1 MMANKTIALIGCD
14 TSDDIKN
21 ALIEKDFRLL
31 VLPYDNRLPSPVRSH
46 TDMLIFPIED
56 HIFTSSEYFNKAH
69 DIFSVLCEYGYN
81 IIKCDVEITDKY
93 PHDIAFN
100 MAILK
105 KSILGNIKY
114 NAKEILDFADKN
126 GFSITPVKQGYTKCS
141 SLILGDNAIITS
153 DEGIAKSAADIGTSV
168 LKIENSADSVVLEGY
183 NYGFIGGAS
192 GVFKN
197 TVYFSGDIAF
207 HRYAKEIYSFCKS
220 FNFEVESLTDG
231 RLTDIG
237 GIMFFPCLKSDKPN
251 S

>member
-1 MMANKTIALIGCD
+1 MANKTIALVGCD

-81 IIKCDVEITDKY
+81 IVKCDVEITDKY

-105 KSILGNIKY
+105 KSILNLQNSSGQIGNGWCGLENVY
-114 NAKEILDFADKN
+114 L
-126 GFSITPVKQGYTKCS
+126 TPNSCGNT
-141 SLILGDNAIITS
+141 LI
-153 DEGIAKSAADIGTSV
+153 EM
-168 LKIENSADSVVLEGY
+168 NS
-183 NYGFIGGAS
+183 
-192 GVFKN
+192 
-197 TVYFSGDIAF
+197 T
-207 HRYAKEIYSFCKS
+207 S
-220 FNFEVESLTDG
+220 FNGLGYYENT
-231 RLTDIG
+231 IY
-237 GIMFFPCLKSDKPN
+237 
-251 S
+251 